1 MGLMIGLWNRK
12 TWRALGALIGE
23 QGELHKITEKT
34 AYEPDLK
41 SRPNFL
47 DWRFILVADRA
58 YGKHKLFDSYQE
70 QENR

>member
-1 MGLMIGLWNRK
+1 M
-12 TWRALGALIGE
+12 
-23 QGELHKITEKT
+23 HKITEKT